1 MIRPKNETEDLLLSI
16 TKNCE
21 TLIEQ
26 THRKAEETL
35 EFKMIKPRETFHFK
49 PPIQVKGDWMIGLVD
64 LEVYNSIF
72 NITEENNK
80 FQLYKFP
87 DEKAGSVTYEKVRD
101 KIEKDLCIEDITAE
115 DLQDDIIGPIIIEE
129 YNEQVTKRMKDEQY
143 MNILAIYISSVFQDF
158 ESFLRTQI
166 DLVEDD
172 VKLVSDEYNSSFITY
187 ELNPGNYNYSD
198 LSEALFYTLQS
209 EYPSS
214 DSEILIRLDEI
225 TRKTKLVVNS
235 GIIAIRFDEKSFF
248 STILGFTPGWDYKH
262 YNQYFSQ
269 KIVNL
274 SSTNKIHL
282 KCDAIDGSIQDGVR
296 QPILFSLVL
305 DKPAGYKIFSE
316 PETIHY
322 KKINKS
328 VLNTITFYLE
338 GDNNEEVDFNGETLT
353 FILQMVKIWTNMF
366 TYNYLYNKWPSINLK
381 MIVIVSEEDIDQ
393 PQKTFMVV

>member
-1 MIRPKNETEDLLLSI
+1 MNLDMIRPKNETENLLLTI

-35 EFKMIKPRETFHFK
+35 EFKMTKPRELFHFK
-49 PPIQVKGDWMIGLVD
+49 PPVQIKGDWMIGLTD

-80 FQLYKFP
+80 FELYKFP
-87 DEKAGSVTYEKVRD
+87 DEKAGGVTYEKVRD
-101 KIEKDLCIEDITAE
+101 EIEKDLDIEDITAA
-115 DLQDDIIGPIIIEE
+115 DLQDDIIGPIIVEE
-129 YNEQVTKRMKDEQY
+129 YKEQVTKRMNDEQY
-143 MNILAIYISSVFQDF
+143 MNILAIYTRSVFQDF

-172 VKLVSDEYNSSFITY
+172 IKLVLDEYNSNFVTY
-187 ELNPGNYNYSD
+187 ELVPGIYRYRD
-198 LSEALFYTLQS
+198 MAEALYNILES

-214 DSEILIRLDEI
+214 GSEILIRLDDI
-225 TRKTKLVVNS
+225 TRKTKLVVRS

-248 STILGFTPGWDYKH
+248 STILNFTPGWDYKH
-262 YNQYFSQ
+262 YNQYLSQ

-274 SSTNKIHL
+274 SNTNKIHL
-282 KCDAIDGSIQDGVR
+282 KCDAIDGSVVNGIR
-296 QPILFSLVL
+296 QPILYSFLL

-338 GDNNEEVDFNGETLT
+338 DDNNKEVNFNGEALT
-353 FILQMVKIWTNMF
+353 FTLQMIKI
-366 TYNYLYNKWPSINLK
+366 
-381 MIVIVSEEDIDQ
+381 
-393 PQKTFMVV
+393 